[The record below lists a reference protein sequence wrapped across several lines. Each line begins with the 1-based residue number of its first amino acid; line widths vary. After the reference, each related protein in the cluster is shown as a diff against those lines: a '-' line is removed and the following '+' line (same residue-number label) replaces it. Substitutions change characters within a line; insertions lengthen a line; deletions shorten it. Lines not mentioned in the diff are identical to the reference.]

1 VSVNDCRDKVQYLNA
16 ILGDAV
22 ERTLLLVDDE
32 EEVGAALERLL
43 RRDGYRIWRATS
55 GQEGLAIL
63 AQNEVGVII
72 SDQRMPGMDGVEFLT
87 QVKDLY
93 PQTIRIILSGYADL
107 DSVTAAINQG
117 AIYKFFVKPWDSNT
131 LRADLVEA
139 FWRYDMARQKEHL
152 LQEIQSANVLLAQVN
167 LELAAAIEK
176 KDSQIE
182 RVVHYDALTGL
193 PNRLLFLDRLDQELI
208 RAQRDN
214 SMMALLTI
222 DLDRFKQVNDSFG
235 HPAGD
240 QLLQTVAGRLASQ
253 IRACDTVAR
262 VAGDEFSIAL
272 TGVKNTHAAGEVA
285 QKIQDSFAH
294 NPISIGDSEI
304 FITLSIGISIYPV
317 DGLNTTTLL
326 KNADAALH
334 QAKDEGRNNFQYYEA
349 QMNASAWQRLK
360 LETELRRALERDEF
374 VLHYQPKVDME
385 SGKIIGM
392 EALLRWQS
400 PERGLVAPG
409 EFVPL
414 LEETGLI
421 LPVGEWV
428 LRAAC
433 KQARAWQAAGLQD
446 IHIAV
451 NLSTLQFKQPDFANL
466 VLGILKENGLDPAL
480 GAIEL
485 ELTESLLMNNAA
497 GAVET
502 LVKLREAGI
511 QFSIDDFGTGYSSL
525 SYLKRFPI
533 SSLKIDQS
541 FVRDLSTDR
550 DDKAIVAA
558 IIALGHSL
566 GLNVI
571 AEGVETTV
579 QLELLRKKGCD
590 EMQGYLFSRP
600 VPAADMTQLLQSGEK
615 LNFSLEA

>member
-1 VSVNDCRDKVQYLNA
+1 M
-16 ILGDAV
+16 

-43 RRDGYRIWRATS
+43 RRDGYRILRATS

-72 SDQRMPGMDGVEFLT
+72 SDQRMPGMTGVEFLT
-87 QVKDLY
+87 QVKELH

-117 AIYKFFVKPWDSNT
+117 SIYKFFVKPWDSNT

-152 LQEIQSANVLLAQVN
+152 MQEIQSANVLLAQVN
-167 LELAAAIEK
+167 LDLAAAVEK
-176 KDSQIE
+176 KDNQID
-182 RVVHYDALTGL
+182 RVVHYDTLTNL
-193 PNRLLFLDRLDQELI
+193 PNRLLFLDRLDQELT

-214 SMMALLTI
+214 SMMAVLTI
-222 DLDRFKQVNDSFG
+222 NLDRFKQVNDSFG
-235 HPAGD
+235 FPVGD
-240 QLLQTVAGRLASQ
+240 QLLQAVAGRLFSQ

-262 VAGDEFSIAL
+262 VAGDEFCIAL
-272 TGVKNTHAAGEVA
+272 TGVKTTHAAGEVA
-285 QKIQDSFAH
+285 QKLLDSFAR
-294 NPISIGDSEI
+294 NPISISESEI
-304 FITLSIGISIYPV
+304 FVTLSIGISIYPV
-317 DGLNTTTLL
+317 DGVNTTTLL

-334 QAKDEGRNNFQYYEA
+334 QAKNEGRNNFQYYEA
-349 QMNASAWQRLK
+349 QMNATAWQRLK
-360 LETELRRALERDEF
+360 LETELRRALDREEF

-385 SGKIIGM
+385 SGKIAGV

-409 EFVPL
+409 EIIPL

-428 LRAAC
+428 LRASC

-451 NLSTLQFKQPDFANL
+451 NLSTLQFKQPDFASL
-466 VLGILKENGLDPAL
+466 VLNILEENNLDPSL

-541 FVRDLSTDR
+541 FVRDLSINNEDE
-550 DDKAIVAA
+550 AIVAA
-558 IIALGHSL
+558 IIALGRSL
-566 GLNVI
+566 GLKVI
-571 AEGVETTV
+571 AEGVETTA
-579 QLELLRKKGCD
+579 QLDLLRNKGCN

-600 VPAADMTQLLQSGEK
+600 VPAAEMTKLLQSGEK